1 MPVTRFVLIPGA
13 GGAAWY
19 WSHVGECLRA
29 AGYDATA
36 VDLPADDE
44 KAGLDEYTEMTLSA
58 VGGRPDVVL
67 VAQSLGGFTAAQVAA
82 RTALAGLVLV
92 NAMIPLPGE
101 TAGEWWDNVGAVQA
115 RDALGFG
122 EFDERTHFLH
132 DVPDEVLAGAP
143 PPRPE
148 SALAFQTS
156 CKFEAWPSIPIR
168 VLVGA
173 DDRFFPCAF
182 QCRVARERLG
192 VEAEVVPGGHLV
204 ALSQPETLA
213 AALLQKP
220 SHSGGLLDPA
230 PGRRRDARR
239 H

>member
-1 MPVTRFVLIPGA
+1 MTRFVLIPGA

-19 WSHVGECLRA
+19 WSYVVDRLHA
-29 AGYDATA
+29 AGRDAVA

-44 KAGLDEYTEMTLSA
+44 TAGLDDYTEVVLSA
-58 VGGRPDVVL
+58 VGGRPDVVV

-82 RTALAGLVLV
+82 RTTLAGLVLL
-92 NAMIPLPGE
+92 NAMIPRPGE

-132 DVPDEVLAGAP
+132 DVPAEVLAAAP

-148 SALAFQTS
+148 TDRAFQTP
-156 CKFEAWPSIPIR
+156 CKFAAWPSIPIR
-168 VLVGA
+168 ALVGA

-182 QCRVARERLG
+182 QRRIAGERLG
-192 VEAEVVPGGHLV
+192 IEAEVIPGGHLV
-204 ALSQPETLA
+204 ALSQPDTVA
-213 AALLQKP
+213 AQLVQTP
-220 SHSGGLLDPA
+220 VT
-230 PGRRRDARR
+230 ARSP
-239 H
+239 HDC